1 MNISFYSPTSY
12 PFYLQS
18 GGPWKAFGNQGGMPG
33 RYNMSKATIYP
44 DMADY
49 GQEAVYEKPAV
60 SQEMRRLIRDLNKTS
75 QQDQNTYAANSDGK
89 VNGFLDISG
98 SHDKEE
104 EESSKKPVNYNYKEV
119 SAKIQ
124 QAKTSVSAEQA
135 VLAASRKVLDIKRK
149 ISTHD
154 GDPEELQLALTH
166 AKRMEM
172 AARKKKHHLE
182 LEEMADN
189 TRKRDEV
196 QDKMEEA
203 SKNMENALV
212 SIKEEKVSEQENA
225 IFDKRTEM
233 IHEAEEQFK
242 ESGKQISEDMLAD
255 LNEMISEF
263 GEEELKELEE
273 AMEMLENMEVID
285 PHMSKE
291 DLEDLKRKH
300 RAAENKA
307 IMKADMDYLKDM
319 IKHQLDKGG
328 SVPGISS
335 GENNTGISI
344 TSVPANAEISM
355 PAVAVPETASF
366 DGGGMVG
373 TNVDFMG

>member
-1 MNISFYSPTSY
+1 MNISFYSKTPY
-12 PFYLQS
+12 PLYVQS
-18 GGPWKAFGNQGGMPG
+18 GRQGKALGNQGGIPG
-33 RYNMSKATIYP
+33 RYNMSYAALTP
-44 DMADY
+44 DMSVY

-75 QQDQNTYAANSDGK
+75 GQDQNPYAVNSDGR
-89 VNGFLDISG
+89 VNGFPDISG
-98 SHDKEE
+98 SPDKEE

-149 ISTHD
+149 ISSHE

-196 QDKMEEA
+196 QDKLEETCE
-203 SKNMENALV
+203 NMENALV
-212 SIKEEKVSEQENA
+212 SIKEEKVSEEEDA
-225 IFDKRTEM
+225 IFDERTEM

-242 ESGKQISEDMLAD
+242 ESGRQVSEDMLSD
-255 LNEMISEF
+255 LNEMIAEF

-291 DLEDLKRKH
+291 DLDDLKRKH

-328 SVPGISS
+328 SIPGISS
-335 GENNTGISI
+335 GGVNTGISI
-344 TSVPANAEISM
+344 TSVPAGAGISLS
-355 PAVAVPETASF
+355 AAVPETASF
-366 DGGGMVG
+366 DGGSMVG
-373 TNVDFMG
+373 ANVDFTG

>member
-1 MNISFYSPTSY
+1 MSIAFYSQTSY
-12 PFYLQS
+12 PFHFQS
-18 GGPWKAFGNQGGMPG
+18 GRQGKAYGNQGGIPG
-33 RYNMSKATIYP
+33 RYNMSSAAVSPY
-44 DMADY
+44 MADH
-49 GQEAVYEKPAV
+49 GQDEVNGKSAV

-75 QQDQNTYAANSDGK
+75 RQDTNPYVANSDGK
-89 VNGFLDISG
+89 VNGFPDISG
-98 SHDKEE
+98 SPEKKKED
-104 EESSKKPVNYNYKEV
+104 SSKKPVNYNYKEV

-135 VLAASRKVLDIKRK
+135 VIAAGRKVLDIKRK
-149 ISTHD
+149 ISSHE

-196 QDKMEEA
+196 QDKLEEA

-212 SIKEEKVSEQENA
+212 SIKEEKVSGREDA
-225 IFDKRTEM
+225 IFDERTEM
-233 IHEAEEQFK
+233 IREAEEQFK
-242 ESGKQISEDMLAD
+242 ESGRQASEDMLAD

-273 AMEMLENMEVID
+273 AMEMLENMEIID
-285 PHMSKE
+285 PHMSRE
-291 DLEDLKRKH
+291 DLDDLRRKH

-307 IMKADMDYLKDM
+307 IMKADMDYLKGM

-328 SVPGISS
+328 SVPGISL
-335 GENNTGISI
+335 GGNNIGISI
-344 TSVPANAEISM
+344 ASVPAGAEISM
-355 PAVAVPETASF
+355 PAASVPETPSF
-366 DGGGMVG
+366 DGGSMVG
-373 TNVDFMG
+373 TNVDFVG